1 MITVLALMAS
11 LPAGDIYAYVVS
23 FALSKYEY
31 EQIVSDFIGLIKSVY
46 IVNLV
51 VSGLWVWG
59 NWMLCFKY
67 W

>member
-31 EQIVSDFIGLIKSVY
+31 EQIVSDYIGLIKSVY
-46 IVNLV
+46 IV
-51 VSGLWVWG
+51 S
-59 NWMLCFKY
+59 
-67 W
+67 